1 MKRAKGVFGAA
12 MSTFMLVAATLS
24 AQIPQL
30 INYQGVLQDSSTGL
44 PVDEDKSITFAIY
57 ATATGGTALWSETQ
71 TVSID
76 QGYFS
81 VLLGSVT
88 PIPPTVF
95 SGGDRYLGVKVGT
108 DAEMT
113 PRKRIVS
120 VGYALMAADA
130 DKVDG
135 LDASAFAAASHNH
148 DGRYY
153 TRSQLNTSDGSPPNS
168 GSNRISWNNLKDVPA
183 GFADGTDDVGAGG
196 GVTQINV
203 GTGMTVTSP
212 NGPTTTLGLRMGHGN
227 GINADMVDGKHA
239 SSFAAASHDHFNAQW
254 SGSGN
259 GLIIKSTNDAAIT
272 GTGYWGI
279 AGETTKSYSPGAYF
293 SGVIGDAFSDAYGV
307 CGRSRTGIGVYGL
320 SDGIGVKGAS
330 SNKQGI
336 FGHSNNKEG
345 VYGESAGGISGYGV
359 RGFCS
364 GSNGTG
370 VMGEANSGSSAYG
383 IWGKSTG
390 GFAGYFVGDVYV
402 TGDFSVAGNKS
413 FKIDHPLDPANEY
426 LYHYCV
432 ESDER
437 YNVYS
442 GNAVLDANGEATVKL
457 PQWFEALNKDF
468 RYQLT
473 CIGGFAQVYI
483 SDEIQNNTFKIAG
496 GKPGMKISW
505 QVTGVRSDAYAQQHP
520 VKVEKEKLG
529 RERGKYL
536 HPELY
541 GLPESMGME
550 SIKSVGAET
559 K

>member
-1 MKRAKGVFGAA
+1 MKRAKGVFWAA

-30 INYQGVLQDSSTGL
+30 INYQGILQDPKTGL
-44 PVDEDKSITFAIY
+44 PIDENKSITFSIY

-71 TVSID
+71 TVSIAK
-76 QGYFS
+76 GYFS

-88 PIPPTVF
+88 PIPQTVF

-135 LDASAFAAASHNH
+135 QDASAFAAAGHNH

-153 TRSQLNTSDGSPPNS
+153 TQSQLKTSDGSPPNS

-183 GFADGTDDVGAGG
+183 GFADGTDDVGTTG

-203 GTGMTVTSP
+203 STGMTVTNP
-212 NGPTTTLGLRMGHGN
+212 NGPTTTLGLKMGHGN
-227 GINADMVDGKHA
+227 NINADMVDGKHA
-239 SSFAAASHDHFNAQW
+239 SAFADASHDHFNARW

-259 GLIIKSTNDAAIT
+259 GLIIESSDDAGIT
-272 GTGYWGI
+272 GKGHWGVV
-279 AGETTKSYSPGAYF
+279 GETRQSYSSGAGF
-293 SGVIGDAFSDAYGV
+293 SGVAGFAYSNAYGV
-307 CGRSRTGIGVYGL
+307 RGTSDTGIGVYGF
-320 SDGIGVKGAS
+320 SGGIGVKGTS
-330 SNKQGI
+330 TNKQGV
-336 FGHSNNKEG
+336 FGHSNSKEG
-345 VYGESAGGISGYGV
+345 VYGESAGGTSGYGV

-390 GFAGYFVGDVYV
+390 GFAGYFVGNVYV
-402 TGDFSVAGNKS
+402 TGDFSVGGNKS

-426 LYHYCV
+426 LYHYCI

-457 PQWFEALNKDF
+457 PRWFQALNTDF

-483 SDEIQNNTFKIAG
+483 SEEIQNNTFKIAG
-496 GKPGMKISW
+496 GRPGMKISW
-505 QVTGVRSDAYAQQHP
+505 QVTGVRNDAYAQQHP
-520 VKVEKEKLG
+520 VKIEKEKLG
-529 RERGKYL
+529 PERGKYL

-541 GLPESMGME
+541 GLPKSMGIE
-550 SIKSVGAET
+550 SIKSIKAKT